1 MRHHRSAAP
10 VQAESCHST
19 PSMQREYSRVGP
31 PCLGMAFVLMHT
43 SAALAI
49 HCTDIRADIRRLV
62 WF

>member
-1 MRHHRSAAP
+1 MK
-10 VQAESCHST
+10 
-19 PSMQREYSRVGP
+19 REYSRVGP

-62 WF
+62 CF